1 VRWYISWPK
10 VISGCALINLALVN
24 LGLTHLGSSNLGDFT
39 APTLVSV
46 PGRVNLIG
54 EHIDYHDLPVLPMA
68 IQRRVRITFHPRADT
83 MVRAISSGVYG
94 KREFAL
100 ARDLEPGPIGDWGN
114 YLKAAAQAALGR
126 WPLQRGIDAM
136 IDSDLPA
143 AAGLAS
149 SSALLAGFTLALLQA
164 NRILAT
170 VGDLM
175 DILPDGEQFV
185 GTRGGGMDHAAVL
198 ASRAGC
204 ALLVRFAPLELSS
217 IAVPPDWRVLVAHS
231 LTMAEKSGAARS
243 EYNARRTAGT
253 RALTALGLPSYP
265 SAVET
270 YSAREL
276 TAMAEAAVAEH
287 RLAPDEFR
295 AFIHVT
301 SEAERVNKAVAAL
314 RQADVRTFGQLL
326 SQSHVSLRDNLRVSA
341 PALDELVETAI
352 AAGALGARLTG
363 AGFGGCAV
371 ILCRAAEVDRVRKR
385 LVDRYYSQ
393 RPGFDPENHLIM
405 AERSAGALYDTSEP
419 SKTEQP
425 PLGAGL

>member
-1 VRWYISWPK
+1 VRWYISWQK
-10 VISGCALINLALVN
+10 LISVCALINLALIN
-24 LGLTHLGSSNLGDFT
+24 LGLIHLGLANSGDSA
-39 APTLVSV
+39 APALVSV

-68 IQRRVRITFHPRADT
+68 IQRRVKITFRPREDAA
-83 MVRAISSGVYG
+83 VAAISSGVYG

-114 YLKAAAQAALGR
+114 YLKAAAQAALVR
-126 WPLQRGIDAM
+126 WPLARGIDAM

-149 SSALLAGFTLALLQA
+149 SSALLAGFTLALLKA
-164 NRILAT
+164 NCVAAT

-175 DILPDGEQFV
+175 EILPDGEQFV

-204 ALLVRFAPLELSS
+204 ALLVRFAPLELRS
-217 IAVPPDWRVLVAHS
+217 IAVPSDWRVLVAHS
-231 LTMAEKSGAARS
+231 LTSAEKSGAARS
-243 EYNARRTAGT
+243 EYNARRAAGT
-253 RALTALGLPSYP
+253 RALAAVGLTSYLSAL
-265 SAVET
+265 ET

-276 TAMAEAAVAEH
+276 TAMAEAAVAQH
-287 RLAPDEFR
+287 RLGPDEFR
-295 AFIHVT
+295 AFVHVT

-326 SQSHVSLRDNLRVSA
+326 SESHASLRDNLRVSA
-341 PALDELVETAI
+341 PALDELVEAAI

-371 ILCRAAEVDRVRKR
+371 ILCRASEVDRVRNR

-393 RPGFDPENHLIM
+393 RPGFDPENHLIV
-405 AERSAGALYDTSEP
+405 AEPSAGALYDRSEA
-419 SKTEQP
+419 SNAEQP